1 MTQLDRRAFLG
12 AGAAI
17 GISALPGWALAQG
30 EGPIRIGILI
40 PLTGA
45 TSQFGATMSQA
56 AQLAAAEVN
65 AAGGVRGRRVEV
77 VIEDDQSNPEAA
89 VRAARK
95 LIDVDKVVAIGGSY
109 ASAVTSAIAPL
120 CWESKTVLC
129 TASGADSITKL
140 PHQGFIFRTSPTVTL
155 QGTRVGDFGIELGGK
170 SMFFLGPQTPFAQSY
185 IDIISGI
192 FTRAGGKGAGLIYE
206 DKKAS
211 YRSEVDQA
219 LRAKPD
225 VIVLG
230 GYVPDTAVVL
240 KDLYRAGF
248 SGKRIGFSF
257 GVNQKLLE
265 AVPAEVGEGTYSLVP
280 SASVSAQAYKRLVA
294 KMKVE
299 ALDTYSWQIDPNQP
313 VADVRTMEQWLERAV
328 AGPRYRTTLLGL
340 FALVALA
347 LASAPQAAV
356 AGATIKDQIRNVS
369 QDTRGKA
376 VDSAEEGLK
385 LLAAGTRIN
394 YDGASGPLEFADN
407 GDVKGVFFRYEQIQ
421 KAKLAVV
428 KVA

>member
-1 MTQLDRRAFLG
+1 MSTIDRRSFLG
-12 AGAAI
+12 AGAAL
-17 GISALPGWALAQG
+17 GLSALPLLARAQG
-30 EGPIRIGILI
+30 EGPIRIGIII

-45 TSQFGATMSQA
+45 TSQFGATMNQA
-56 AQLAAAEVN
+56 AHVAVAEIN
-65 AAGGVRGRRVEV
+65 AAGGIRGRKVEV
-77 VIEDDQSNPEAA
+77 IIEDDQSNPEAA

-140 PHQGFIFRTSPTVTL
+140 PHQGYIFRTSPTVTL
-155 QGTRVGDFGIELGGK
+155 QGTRVGDFGVELGGK
-170 SMFFLGPQTPFAQSY
+170 NMFFLGPQTPFAQSY

-225 VIVLG
+225 IIVLG

-248 SGKRIGFSF
+248 GGKRIGFSF
-257 GVNQKLLE
+257 GVNQKLVE
-265 AVPAEVGEGTYSLVP
+265 AVPGEVGEGVYSLVP
-280 SASVSAQAYKRLVA
+280 SASVSAQAYKRLIQ
-294 KMKVE
+294 KLKVD
-299 ALDTYSWQIDPNQP
+299 ALDTYSCQVYDHVN
-313 VADVRTMEQWLERAV
+313 M
-328 AGPRYRTTLLGL
+328 
-340 FALVALA
+340 VALA
-347 LASAPQAAV
+347 LASAGKSPVSGTTVRDQLRAV
-356 AGATIKDQIRNVS
+356 T
-369 QDTRGKA
+369 QDTKGKP

-385 LLAAGTRIN
+385 LLAGGSPIN
-394 YDGASGPLEFADN
+394 FDGASGPLEFAEN

-421 KAKLAVV
+421 KSKLATV

>member
-1 MTQLDRRAFLG
+1 MTQLDRRSFLG
-12 AGAAI
+12 AGAAF
-17 GISALPGWALAQG
+17 GISALPGWAIAQG
-30 EGPIRIGILI
+30 DGPIRIGIII

-56 AQLAAAEVN
+56 AQIAVAEIN
-65 AAGGVRGRRVEV
+65 AAGGVRGRKVEV

-120 CWESKTVLC
+120 CWESRTVLC

-155 QGTRVGDFGIELGGK
+155 QGTRVGDFGVELGGK

-257 GVNQKLLE
+257 GVNQKTLE
-265 AVPAEVGEGTYSLVP
+265 AVPADVGEGTYSLVP

-294 KMKVE
+294 RMKVE
-299 ALDTYSWQIDPNQP
+299 SLDTYSCQVYDHVN
-313 VADVRTMEQWLERAV
+313 
-328 AGPRYRTTLLGL
+328 
-340 FALVALA
+340 LVALA
-347 LASAPQAAV
+347 LASAPKAAIS
-356 AGATIKDQIRNVS
+356 GATVKEQIRVVS
-369 QDTRGKA
+369 QDARGKQ
-376 VDSAEEGLK
+376 VDSVEAGIK
-385 LLAAGTRIN
+385 LLPYGSPIN

-421 KAKLAVV
+421 KGKLAVV

>member
-1 MTQLDRRAFLG
+1 MPETNRRTLLL
-12 AGAAI
+12 AGAAAASL
-17 GISALPGWALAQG
+17 SAMPALLRAQNR
-30 EGPIRIGILI
+30 EPVRIGILI

-45 TSQFGATMSQA
+45 TSQFGATMSRA
-56 AQLAAAEVN
+56 AQIAVDELN
-65 AAGGVRGRRVEV
+65 AAGGVAGRKVEI

-109 ASAVTSAIAPL
+109 ASAVTAAIAPL
-120 CWESKTVLC
+120 CWESKTVLA
-129 TASGADSITKL
+129 TSSGADSITKL
-140 PHQGFIFRTSPTVTL
+140 PHQGYVFRTSPTVTL
-155 QGTRVGDFGIELGGK
+155 QGTRVGELGVELGAK
-170 SMFFLGPQTPFAQSY
+170 RVFFLGPQAPFAQSY

-192 FTRAGGKGAGLIYE
+192 FTRAGGTGGGLIYE

-219 LRAKPD
+219 LRGKPD

-230 GYVPDTAVVL
+230 GYVPDTSVVL

-248 SGKRIGFSF
+248 EGKRIGFSF
-257 GVNQKLLE
+257 GVNQKLVE
-265 AVPAEVGEGTYSLVP
+265 AVPAEVGNGTYSLVP
-280 SASVSAQAYKRLVA
+280 SASVTSGAYKRLVA

-299 ALDTYSWQIDPNQP
+299 ALDSYSCQVYDH
-313 VADVRTMEQWLERAV
+313 VVLA
-328 AGPRYRTTLLGL
+328 
-340 FALVALA
+340 ALA
-347 LASAPQAAV
+347 LANAPSAPV
-356 AGATIKDQIRNVS
+356 TGTTVRDNIRAVS
-369 QDTRGKA
+369 QPADAKHVDDAGEALKA
-376 VDSAEEGLK
+376 
-385 LLAAGTRIN
+385 LAGGTRIN

-421 KAKLAVV
+421 KGKLALV